1 MNKDILE
8 GKWEQLKG
16 EIQKQWGNLTD
27 DSLNVIE
34 GSRTK
39 LVGAL
44 QEKYGIMKD
53 EAEKQV
59 AEWDAKRC
67 NTCDNHSKNPNNKAA

>member
-16 EIQKQWGNLTD
+16 EVQKKWGKLTND
-27 DSLNVIE
+27 DLDVIN
-34 GSRTK
+34 GNRKK
-39 LVGAL
+39 LAGKI
-44 QEKYGIMKD
+44 QEKYGLTKE

-59 AEWDAKRC
+59 NDYQDQQEQ
-67 NTCDNHSKNPNNKAA
+67 